1 MSKRVVN
8 IDRAENLE
16 KKGEVKN
23 EEKNNS
29 FYRQQKNLSNYLT
42 SKEEKVKQAIS
53 EGKSKE
59 EIRRLIISLNQIEWK
74 LDSLDDFRY

>member
-1 MSKRVVN
+1 MSKRIEN
-8 IDRAENLE
+8 IDRAIKMQE
-16 KKGEVKN
+16 KI
-23 EEKNNS
+23 
-29 FYRQQKNLSNYLT
+29 
-42 SKEEKVKQAIS
+42 KQAIL

>member
-8 IDRAENLE
+8 IDRAIKMQE
-16 KKGEVKN
+16 KI
-23 EEKNNS
+23 
-29 FYRQQKNLSNYLT
+29 
-42 SKEEKVKQAIS
+42 KQAIS

-74 LDSLDDFRY
+74 LDNLDDFRY

>member
-1 MSKRVVN
+1 MSKRAIN
-8 IDRAENLE
+8 TDRAVKMQ
-16 KKGEVKN
+16 KKI
-23 EEKNNS
+23 
-29 FYRQQKNLSNYLT
+29 
-42 SKEEKVKQAIS
+42 KQAIL

>member
-1 MSKRVVN
+1 MSKRAIN
-8 IDRAENLE
+8 KDR
-16 KKGEVKN
+16 EVKMK
-23 EEKNNS
+23 EKI
-29 FYRQQKNLSNYLT
+29 
-42 SKEEKVKQAIS
+42 KQAIS